1 MEKEIQ
7 QLITSNQNDLIRWID
22 KRDKLRN
29 KIRFCHE
36 HKFEEE
42 IRVSQS
48 ELKHFEDII
57 YDYEQFIK
65 DLKNILKPKL

>member
-29 KIRFCHE
+29 KIQFCFD

-48 ELKHFEDII
+48 ELKHFEGII

>member
-7 QLITSNQNDLIRWID
+7 QLITSNQNDLNKWINA
-22 KRDKLRN
+22 RDKLRN

-42 IRVSQS
+42 IRIAQS
-48 ELKHFEDII
+48 ELKHFEAII
-57 YDYEQFIK
+57 YDFQKFIT
-65 DLKNILKPKL
+65 DLNNILKPKL

>member
-29 KIRFCHE
+29 KIRFCFD

-48 ELKHFEDII
+48 ELKHFEGII